1 MESQLQDALGR
12 VADGEW
18 WQEEAE
24 RLAGELERGRKTLNA
39 ALESVEIMK
48 SDKLELGEQIA
59 DLVRRFK
66 SAESSLVQTS
76 HELETVT
83 KALEST
89 SAELMRRSEAHRAER
104 KSLIRNALDSLQQL
118 RQHLTFTLSG
128 LRVVQSQGEKKTLP
142 WKHSA
147 GIVSPRG
154 DAMVVSFVPPPHETL
169 DRPSAL
175 PQLPPELREPARST
189 RRCPPR
195 STGTQT
201 CPQTR
206 YGQLLI

>member
-59 DLVRRFK
+59 DLIRRFK

-89 SAELMRRSEAHRAER
+89 SAELMRFPRRIAPSGSRSSAMCMIHCSSRGSISPYALWPQGRPVSRR
-104 KSLIRNALDSLQQL
+104 KEDTLGSTLQDSLAAWGRDGCL
-118 RQHLTFTLSG
+118 VRATA
-128 LRVVQSQGEKKTLP
+128 P
-142 WKHSA
+142 
-147 GIVSPRG
+147 
-154 DAMVVSFVPPPHETL
+154 
-169 DRPSAL
+169 
-175 PQLPPELREPARST
+175 
-189 RRCPPR
+189 
-195 STGTQT
+195 
-201 CPQTR
+201 
-206 YGQLLI
+206 